1 MKCKVFPLNSACC
14 IVSKRKITSQLLLQR
29 ESTVIH
35 IECIM
40 YFLYFLL
47 IGGLVLDYFF
57 FFFFYCSYFVS
68 WVPMM
73 RFNTDKRMEE
83 ELIIDLNNLFGAA
96 ELSSN

>member
-1 MKCKVFPLNSACC
+1 MYYVFPLFSVNW
-14 IVSKRKITSQLLLQR
+14 RTSFGLL
-29 ESTVIH
+29 
-35 IECIM
+35 
-40 YFLYFLL
+40 
-47 IGGLVLDYFF
+47 

>member
-1 MKCKVFPLNSACC
+1 
-14 IVSKRKITSQLLLQR
+14 
-29 ESTVIH
+29 
-35 IECIM
+35 M

-47 IGGLVLDYFF
+47 IGGLVLDYF

>member
-1 MKCKVFPLNSACC
+1 
-14 IVSKRKITSQLLLQR
+14 
-29 ESTVIH
+29 
-35 IECIM
+35 M

-47 IGGLVLDYFF
+47 IGGLVLDY